1 MEFNIK
7 VVIELFILYLALF
20 IMVFFMLVL
29 IQNREKILKKPRP
42 DKKWKP
48 KISVIVP
55 AYNEEKN
62 LERCVMSVLNADYP
76 KNKIEII
83 IVDDGSTDRTYKIAK
98 NLQKEHP
105 ENIRVFRK
113 KNSGKADSV
122 NMGIEKASGE
132 IIATLDADSY
142 ITPKA
147 IVKMLPHFKEE
158 GVMAVTAA
166 VKAANREGFLERL
179 QAVEYIYTLF
189 SRKVMEFID
198 AIYVTPGPFSMFKA
212 ELFKKIGGFDRNNIL
227 EDQEIAMRIQSYNYK
242 IRSSLDA
249 DVYTEVPRTFGSLLK
264 QRIRWHR
271 GGLRNS
277 YKYLHL
283 ISPKYGDLGLIVL
296 PIGFLSVLAIF
307 AIFFIFIYGRFYSEQ
322 IPLTQ
327 HFILL
332 ALTPAIIIGVMLFI
346 LNLVWIYFGL
356 KVFRNEKID
365 MPMILIYIF
374 SYAYLI
380 TIFWISAI
388 AKELRFEKLRW

>member
-7 VVIELFILYLALF
+7 VIIELAVLYLALF

-29 IQNREKILKKPRP
+29 IQNMNRIFKKPRP
-42 DKKWKP
+42 DKRWKP
-48 KISVIVP
+48 RISVIIP

-62 LERCVMSVLNADYP
+62 LERCVLSVINADYP
-76 KNKIEII
+76 KRKLEII
-83 IVDDGSTDRTYKIAK
+83 IVDDGSKDRTYRVAK
-98 NLQKEHP
+98 ELHKRYP
-105 ENIRVFRK
+105 GIIKVYRK
-113 KNSGKADSV
+113 KNSGKADSL

-147 IVKMLPHFKEE
+147 IEKMLPYFKEK

-166 VKAANREGFLERL
+166 VKASNREGFLERL

-189 SRKVMEFID
+189 SRKVMEFIE
-198 AIYVTPGPFSMFKA
+198 AIYVTPGPFSMFRA
-212 ELFKKIGGFDRNNIL
+212 ELFKEIGGFDRNNIL
-227 EDQEIAMRIQSYNYK
+227 EDQEMAMRIQSYNYK

-249 DVYTEVPRTFGSLLK
+249 DVYTEVPRTFGELLK

-277 YKYLHL
+277 YKYFHL

-307 AIFFIFIYGRFYSEQ
+307 AVLFVFVYTRLYSMPVPFTE
-322 IPLTQ
+322 
-327 HFILL
+327 HFLFL
-332 ALTPAIIIGVMLFI
+332 AITPTIIIGIALLLLNI
-346 LNLVWIYFGL
+346 LWIYFGL
-356 KVFRNEKID
+356 RVFRNEKID
-365 MPMILIYIF
+365 LPMVLVYIF

-380 TIFWISAI
+380 SIFWISAI
-388 AKELRFEKLRW
+388 AKELRLEKLRW

>member
-7 VVIELFILYLALF
+7 VAVELAVLYLALF
-20 IMVFFMLVL
+20 VTVFFMLVL
-29 IQNREKILKKPRP
+29 IKNRHRMFEKPKPEKR
-42 DKKWKP
+42 WRP
-48 KISVIVP
+48 KISVIIP

-62 LERCVMSVLNADYP
+62 LERCVLSVINADYP

-83 IVDDGSTDRTYKIAK
+83 IVDDGSTDDTYKVAK
-98 NLQKEHP
+98 ALRRKYP
-105 ENIRVFRK
+105 GIVRAYTK

-142 ITPKA
+142 ITPKV
-147 IVKMLPHFKEE
+147 IEKMLPYFKEE

-166 VKAANREGFLERL
+166 VKASNKKGLLERL

-189 SRKVMEFID
+189 SRKVMEFIE

-212 ELFKKIGGFDRNNIL
+212 ELFKEIGGFDRNNIL

-249 DVYTEVPRTFGSLLK
+249 DVYTEVPRTFSSLLK

-283 ISPKYGDLGLIVL
+283 ISPKYGDMGLIVL
-296 PIGFLSVLAIF
+296 PLGFLSVLAIF
-307 AIFFIFIYGRFYSEQ
+307 AVFFVLVYGRIYSTPV
-322 IPLTQ
+322 PLTK
-327 HFILL
+327 HFLLL
-332 ALTPAIIIGVMLFI
+332 ALTPAIVIGFMLLI

-365 MPMILIYIF
+365 LPMVLIYIF

-380 TIFWISAI
+380 SIFWISAI
-388 AKELRFEKLRW
+388 VKELKLEKVRW

>member
-1 MEFNIK
+1 MEFDIK
-7 VVIELFILYLALF
+7 VFVEFAVLYLALF
-20 IMVFFMLVL
+20 IMVFFALVL
-29 IQNREKILKKPRP
+29 FQNIDRVSKRPRP
-42 DKKWKP
+42 ERRWRP

-62 LERCVMSVLNADYP
+62 LERCVLSVINSAYP
-76 KNKIEII
+76 KDRIEII
-83 IVDDGSTDRTYKIAK
+83 IVDDGSTDRTYKVAREIRRK
-98 NLQKEHP
+98 YP
-105 ENIRVFRK
+105 NIVRVCRK

-122 NMGIEKASGE
+122 NLGIEKATGE

-142 ITPKA
+142 ITPSA
-147 IVKMLPHFKEE
+147 IERMLPYFKED

-166 VKAANREGFLERL
+166 VKASNKEGILEKL

-198 AIYVTPGPFSMFKA
+198 AIYVTPGPFSMFRA
-212 ELFKKIGGFDRNNIL
+212 ELFRKIGGFDRDNIL
-227 EDQEIAMRIQSYNYK
+227 EDQEMAMRIQSYNYK

-249 DVYTEVPRTFGSLLK
+249 DVYTEVPKTFGSLLR

-283 ISPKYGDLGLIVL
+283 ISPKYGDMGLIVL
-296 PIGFLSVLAIF
+296 PIGFLSILAIF
-307 AIFFIFIYGRFYSEQ
+307 AVFFVTAYGRLYSM
-322 IPLTQ
+322 PLPITE

-332 ALTPAIIIGVMLFI
+332 AITPSIIVGLMLLA

-365 MPMILIYIF
+365 MPMVLVYIF

-380 TIFWISAI
+380 SLFWISAI
-388 AKELRFEKLRW
+388 AKELRFEKPRW

>member
-1 MEFNIK
+1 MEINIK
-7 VVIELFILYLALF
+7 VVLELAVLYLALF
-20 IMVFFMLVL
+20 VTVFFMLVL
-29 IQNREKILKKPRP
+29 LQNRRRVFERPKP
-42 DKKWKP
+42 DKKWRP

-55 AYNEEKN
+55 AYNEERN
-62 LERCVMSVLNADYP
+62 LERCVLSVINADYP

-83 IVDDGSTDRTYKIAK
+83 IVDDGSTDRTYEIAK
-98 NLQKEHP
+98 KLERKYP
-105 ENIRVFRK
+105 KIIKVYKK

-122 NMGIEKASGE
+122 NKGIEKAAGE

-147 IVKMLPHFKEE
+147 IEKMLPYFKEE
-158 GVMAVTAA
+158 RVMAVTAA
-166 VKAANREGFLERL
+166 VKAGNREGILEKL

-189 SRKVMEFID
+189 SRKVMEIIE
-198 AIYVTPGPFSMFKA
+198 AIYVTPGPFSMFRA
-212 ELFKKIGGFDRNNIL
+212 ELFREIGGFDRNNIL
-227 EDQEIAMRIQSYNYK
+227 EDQEMAMRIQSYNYK

-249 DVYTEVPRTFGSLLK
+249 DVYTEVPKTFGSLLK

-283 ISPKYGDLGLIVL
+283 ISPKYGDMGLIVL

-307 AIFFIFIYGRFYSEQ
+307 AVFFILIYMRLYSMPAPITE
-322 IPLTQ
+322 
-327 HFILL
+327 HFLLL
-332 ALTPAIIIGVMLFI
+332 ALTPGVIIGFMLLV

-356 KVFRNEKID
+356 KVFRNERID
-365 MPMILIYIF
+365 LPMVLVYIF

-380 TIFWISAI
+380 SIFWISAI
-388 AKELRFEKLRW
+388 AKELKFEKLRW